1 MRTTVADQEVCHFMW
16 GYARGK
22 GVADVL
28 CEPEIPFLRQIH
40 HRSLVPVWKV
50 KLLIHFVFETG

>member
-1 MRTTVADQEVCHFMW
+1 MW

-28 CEPEIPFLRQIH
+28 CESEIPFLRQIH
-40 HRSLVPVWKV
+40 HRSHVPVWKV